1 MTAADLRP
9 WLTQLGIVLLV
20 VNSRQIVSHLHYFIQ
35 KLLILTRFD
44 DGDSLIIH
52 DCYSDGKL
60 VLMMDGLQS
69 CVTEIMTVLNMF
81 GKWLTGS
88 EWIGIWIALPIM
100 DGSIHD

>member
-1 MTAADLRP
+1 
-9 WLTQLGIVLLV
+9 
-20 VNSRQIVSHLHYFIQ
+20 
-35 KLLILTRFD
+35 
-44 DGDSLIIH
+44 
-52 DCYSDGKL
+52 
-60 VLMMDGLQS
+60 MMDGLQS